1 MEPLRRRAD
10 FEQVFASGQLV
21 GGRSLALRFVARGE
35 GPARVGFAIGKR
47 LDRRAVVRNRV
58 RRRLRDALRP
68 VAIRDG
74 YDVVVL
80 ARRPAQ
86 TEAFGALR
94 EDARALLV
102 RAGLLAE
109 GGDE

>member
-21 GGRSLALRFVARGE
+21 RGRSLAVRVLERGE

-47 LDRRAVVRNRV
+47 LDKRAVVRNRV
-58 RRRLRDALRP
+58 RRRLREAIRP
-68 VAIRDG
+68 LPLRDG

-80 ARRPAQ
+80 GRRSAL
-86 TEAFGALR
+86 TASFSALR
-94 EDARALLV
+94 EDVEGLLR
-102 RAGLLAE
+102 RAGLV
-109 GGDE
+109 DEEPES